1 MRGESNDLPQF
12 LEFNIDTLRKATS
25 GFAVE
30 NIVPEHGERELL
42 MLSIKESLIIK
53 PESPLKDSTEKLGLI
68 FVNFWKK
75 PNYSEG
81 AEANLWSIGVIAYI
95 LLCGSRAFWARTE
108 SGIFRVVLK
117 AKPNFEEAP

>member
-68 FVNFWKK
+68 FVNF
-75 PNYSEG
+75 
-81 AEANLWSIGVIAYI
+81 
-95 LLCGSRAFWARTE
+95 CRAFWARTE